1 MYKPNAKER
10 LNCVISKNKIYTLCE
25 RGAVI
30 CIVMYSELVQLGV
43 VSLCAVPD
51 AWVQGC
57 CTFYNA
63 LAKSGCRLEAL
74 NTHPGGVVE
83 IP

>member
-1 MYKPNAKER
+1 MREGCGDMYCN
-10 LNCVISKNKIYTLCE
+10 V
-25 RGAVI
+25 G
-30 CIVMYSELVQLGV
+30 YSELVQLGV

-63 LAKSGCRLEAL
+63 LAKSGRRLEAL